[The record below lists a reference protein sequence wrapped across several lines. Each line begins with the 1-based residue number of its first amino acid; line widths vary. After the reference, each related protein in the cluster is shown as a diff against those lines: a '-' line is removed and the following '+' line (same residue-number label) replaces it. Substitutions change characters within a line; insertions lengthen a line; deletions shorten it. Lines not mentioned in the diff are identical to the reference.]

1 MFKILSG
8 KSGLLDECIGRGIER
23 RECATQ
29 GRRHVSRHA
38 FVEGLQ
44 ARAEHA
50 RVDLGEEKRDAP
62 AERGDGVAE
71 LPWDAAQSRRLR
83 AWLFWS
89 SAITL
94 GLVALLYALA
104 RGLG

>member
-1 MFKILSG
+1 MAFACPG
-8 KSGLLDECIGRGIER
+8 CGATIER
-23 RECATQ
+23 SLEAWLIRCAACGCVIRSRTLDASGATPVYEIEVA
-29 GRRHVSRHA
+29 GRPETRR
-38 FVEGLQ
+38 
-44 ARAEHA
+44 
-50 RVDLGEEKRDAP
+50 RV
-62 AERGDGVAE
+62 E